1 MAINESAS
9 IPDSLLQRLDPIVTR
24 VRFYRVANANLI
36 REMRCGVIFI
46 MAFWSAPSVKAIA
59 PFVSAVVEEDP
70 AQDLEVVIVDND
82 GLQDWELFPEIRGL
96 DGGWGELLAIYDGK
110 IVGTSGFG
118 FRPETYRTI
127 VRSLVD
133 WKTHHEASGS

>member
-1 MAINESAS
+1 MAMNEPTPV
-9 IPDSLLQRLDPIVTR
+9 PDFLLQRLGLIGSR
-24 VRFYRVANANLI
+24 VRFYRVADGNLI
-36 REMRCGVIFI
+36 REIRCGVIFI

-59 PFVSAVVEEDP
+59 PFVGAVVEEDP
-70 AQDLEVVIVDND
+70 TQVLEVVVVDND
-82 GLQDWELFPEIRGL
+82 GLHDWDLFPEIRGL
-96 DGGWGELLAIYDGK
+96 DGGWGELVAVYDGR

-133 WKTHHEASGS
+133 WNRNHEIPGT